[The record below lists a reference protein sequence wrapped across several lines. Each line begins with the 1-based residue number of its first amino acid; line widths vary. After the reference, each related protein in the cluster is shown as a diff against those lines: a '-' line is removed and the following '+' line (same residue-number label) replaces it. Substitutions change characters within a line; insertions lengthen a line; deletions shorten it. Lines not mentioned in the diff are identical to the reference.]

1 MPTARSPLEPFPPT
15 ACAPSLAD
23 HFAAAARTRPQEIAL
38 SYRPP
43 SSGESPGEASSS
55 QASGKRADEA
65 SQVGGER
72 AWSWSAW
79 HDEITRCA
87 RQLPAGVHAVVAT
100 GPALDLVRLA
110 AACSQQNRPFWP
122 VDRAT
127 AWPAGAIPPAGT
139 QLLIATSGSSGRPKV
154 VCLGNAQLDHAAD
167 AANQRL
173 DLRAGDC
180 WLHCLPLYHI
190 GGQAI
195 LWRCARAAA
204 SLRLHE
210 GFALNA
216 LADDLA
222 RRSITHLSLVPT
234 MLARLIDAGVPPP
247 ASLRVALIGGAALSQ
262 ALHDRARAA
271 GWPLVPSYGMSESAA
286 MIAAWQASDGPWR
299 AGQVGRLLPGNQ
311 VSLSPDGRIRLAGQQ
326 MMLGYLDDGVGD
338 NEGTDTDKDKRERG
352 NDGAPEHGD
361 TRYGQGYDSDGRYTT
376 GDHGEIAADGQLTV
390 IGRADD
396 VLISGG
402 VNVQPQQ
409 VESCLAAL
417 PGVRDVAVGGR
428 ADAEWGER
436 VVALVVGEV
445 SLQQIRDHV
454 ARLLPPAAWPRECHC
469 LPQLPRNATGK
480 LDRPAIRRL
489 IAELGLASAPH
500 HASQAASQAASHPAL
515 PPAPSPSGPLG
526 LTPGALQ
533 QQ

>member
-1 MPTARSPLEPFPPT
+1 MPTARSPLEPFLPT

-43 SSGESPGEASSS
+43 SSGESPGAASSS
-55 QASGKRADEA
+55 QAPDKRADEA
-65 SQVGGER
+65 SQAGGER

-79 HDEITRCA
+79 YDEITRCA
-87 RQLPAGVHAVVAT
+87 SQLPAGEHAVVAAS
-100 GPALDLVRLA
+100 PALDLVRLA
-110 AACSQQNRPFWP
+110 AACSQKNRPFWP

-139 QLLIATSGSSGRPKV
+139 QLLIATSGSSGQPKV

-210 GFALNA
+210 GFSLTA

-222 RRSITHLSLVPT
+222 RRTITHLSLVPT

-262 ALHDRARAA
+262 ALHDRARTA

-311 VSLSPDGRIRLAGQQ
+311 ANLSPDGRIRLAGQQ
-326 MMLGYLDDGVGD
+326 MMLGYLDCAADD
-338 NEGTDTDKDKRERG
+338 NEGKDSRDGDYRG
-352 NDGAPEHGD
+352 TGD

-454 ARLLPPAAWPRECHC
+454 ARLLPPAAWPRECHR
-469 LPQLPRNATGK
+469 LTQLPRNATGK

-489 IAELGLASAPH
+489 IAELGLASRPQP
-500 HASQAASQAASHPAL
+500 ASQPTSQPTSQPASNPAL
-515 PPAPSPSGPLG
+515 PLAPSPSAPPG